1 MKKPITSKTE
11 IKNASHNKRGAP
23 KGPRKA
29 SARRAV
35 LIDAAEK
42 FFSEKGY
49 EATTMDEIAASAG
62 FVKGTLYHYF
72 SNKAELL
79 QALRIEFDRKITA
92 RILLNI
98 NKIPDDDWHGRIRA
112 WIEAAVK
119 SYFELNKIHD
129 VVIYGSGMPFRNAML
144 DSKVTNVLAE
154 IIHNGV
160 AAGAWNVEES
170 RWTAVMMFYSFRGGC
185 DEVMIG
191 TQDADCI
198 VEKLNNL
205 FLRILGI

>member
-1 MKKPITSKTE
+1 MEQEVNGKTQN
-11 IKNASHNKRGAP
+11 KNASHNKRGAP

-29 SARRAV
+29 SARRAA
-35 LIDAAEK
+35 LIAAAEK
-42 FFSEKGY
+42 IFTEKGY
-49 EATTMDEIAASAG
+49 EAATMDEIAASAG

-92 RILLNI
+92 RILSNV
-98 NKIPDDDWHGRIRA
+98 NKMPTDDWHGRIRA

-129 VVIYGSGMPFRNAML
+129 VVIYGSGMPFRNAMI
-144 DSKVTNVLAE
+144 DSKITNVLSE

-160 AAGAWNVEES
+160 TAGAWNVEDS